1 MALRRSV
8 LSYLEDDAAR
18 HSGRCAVIDEGGS
31 CTYGQLYLRAR
42 KVGSALAELGA
53 RHRAVVVYME
63 KGIDALSVMFG
74 ALCAGGFYVPV
85 DPQVPAERLAR
96 IVGVLQDPLVVAD
109 ELTLDAAEK
118 VGESTGLSE
127 ILLAEDLLNHL
138 VDEALLACARAGVID
153 SDPAYVLFTSGST
166 GTPN

>member
-74 ALCAGGFYVPV
+74 ALCAGGFYVPWI
-85 DPQVPAERLAR
+85 RKC
-96 IVGVLQDPLVVAD
+96 PLSD
-109 ELTLDAAEK
+109 W
-118 VGESTGLSE
+118 
-127 ILLAEDLLNHL
+127 
-138 VDEALLACARAGVID
+138 RA
-153 SDPAYVLFTSGST
+153 SSGSCRSARCCR
-166 GTPN
+166 

>member
-42 KVGSALAELGA
+42 KAGSALAELGA

-118 VGESTGLSE
+118 VSESTGLSE
-127 ILLAEDLLNHL
+127 IL
-138 VDEALLACARAGVID
+138 C
-153 SDPAYVLFTSGST
+153 
-166 GTPN
+166 

>member
-53 RHRAVVVYME
+53 RHRAVVVYVE

-109 ELTLDAAEK
+109 DLTLDAAEK
-118 VGESTGLSE
+118 VG
-127 ILLAEDLLNHL
+127 
-138 VDEALLACARAGVID
+138 
-153 SDPAYVLFTSGST
+153 
-166 GTPN
+166 